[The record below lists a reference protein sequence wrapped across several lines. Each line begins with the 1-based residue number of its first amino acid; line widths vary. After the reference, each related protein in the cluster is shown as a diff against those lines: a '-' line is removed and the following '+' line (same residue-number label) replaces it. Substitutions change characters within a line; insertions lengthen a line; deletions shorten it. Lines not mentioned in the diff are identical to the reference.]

1 MSPTENQAA
10 AVLPT
15 PPVQAMSRSKAAW
28 PAQSRY
34 QIQQETHFDGRVVN
48 CFRPRSDS
56 AYGIFSSAA
65 RKHPDA
71 EALVGDGKRLTYSEL
86 AEAAGAVAARLRDLG
101 VRPGVRVAMY
111 LANRIEFVSVY
122 LGILRLGAVAVPM
135 DVRLKGP
142 EIAHVVT
149 HSDARVLLHEATLSG
164 ELPNRQDVPNL
175 SALVPV
181 SDDDIHWPDSQTGAP
196 PPEFQVTDPEALATL
211 LYTSGTTGLPKG
223 AMLTHLNFAHSVI
236 HFELILGLSQ
246 GRERTLLVVPASH
259 VTGLLAIMSFLWVG
273 GAVIMSRAFKAPA
286 FLKLAADER
295 ITHTVMVPAMYNLCL
310 LQPDFSAYDLRN
322 WRLGHFGGSPMP
334 MATIQDLADRLP
346 QLRLIDGY
354 GATEC
359 CSPVALS
366 PPDMPTSKRSAIGL
380 PVHCA
385 EIRIVGPDGSEL
397 PAGETGEIWIR
408 GPMIVPG
415 YLDNPEANKANFTDG
430 FWHSGDIGKL
440 DEDGYLYISDRI
452 KDVINR
458 GGYKIYSVEVEGV
471 LNRHPDVLE
480 SAVVAKP
487 CPVLGERV
495 HAFVTAKTEGLMAEK
510 LFEYCAT
517 RLADYKQPETYTVLN
532 TPLPRNSGGK
542 VLKRDLR
549 NTLNLA
555 EAG

>member
-1 MSPTENQAA
+1 M
-10 AVLPT
+10 
-15 PPVQAMSRSKAAW
+15 
-28 PAQSRY
+28 
-34 QIQQETHFDGRVVN
+34 VN
-48 CFRPRSDS
+48 CFRPRSES
-56 AYGIFSSAA
+56 AYGIFASAA

-86 AEAAGAVAARLRDLG
+86 VEAAGAVAARLKQLG
-101 VRPGVRVAMY
+101 IRPGMRVAMY
-111 LANRIEFVSVY
+111 LANRIEFVTVY

-142 EIAHVVT
+142 EIAHVVN
-149 HSDARVLLHEATLSG
+149 HSDACVLLHEAALSG
-164 ELPNRQDVPNL
+164 ELPNRRDVPRL
-175 SALVPV
+175 SVVVPV
-181 SDDDIHWPDSQTGAP
+181 SDGGIHWPDEQIGAF
-196 PPEFQVTDPEALATL
+196 PPEYHVADPEGLATL

-236 HFELILGLSQ
+236 HFELILGLGQ

-259 VTGLLAIMSFLWVG
+259 VTGLLAILSFLWVG

-310 LQPDFSAYDLRN
+310 LQPDFSAYDLSN

-346 QLRLIDGY
+346 QIRLIDGY

-366 PPDMPTSKRSAIGL
+366 PPDMPTGKRAAIGL

-385 EIRIVGPDGSEL
+385 DIRIVGPDGAEL
-397 PAGETGEIWIR
+397 PGGETGEIWIR

-415 YLDNPEANKANFTDG
+415 YLDNAEANKANFTHG

-440 DEDGYLYISDRI
+440 DDDGYLYISDRI

-480 SAVVAKP
+480 SAVVSKP

-495 HAFVTAKTEGLMAEK
+495 HAFVTAKTQGLTAEK
-510 LFEYCAT
+510 LFEYCVT
-517 RLADYKQPETYTVLN
+517 RLADYKQPETYMILD

-549 NTLNLA
+549 NSLNP
-555 EAG
+555 AGTGR